1 MSFFLDFFVEVT
13 CYFFDIRPCQS
24 RAKEI
29 ILESGLQTLF
39 ELVFVLLLVLV
50 LIYLHCYPTFNE
62 LIVGS
67 LQT

>member
-1 MSFFLDFFVEVT
+1 MSCFLDFFVEVT
-13 CYFFDIRPCQS
+13 CYLFDISPCQS

-29 ILESGLQTLF
+29 SLESGLETLF

-50 LIYLHCYPTFNE
+50 LIYLRCYPTFNE